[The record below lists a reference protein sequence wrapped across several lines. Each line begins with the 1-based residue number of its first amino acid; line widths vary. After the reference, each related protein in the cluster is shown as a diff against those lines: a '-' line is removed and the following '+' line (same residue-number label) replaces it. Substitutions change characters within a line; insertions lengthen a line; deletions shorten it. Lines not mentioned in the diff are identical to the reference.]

1 METSAGM
8 SMRQTHQQT
17 GIKPRTIKIVYWS
30 LTILF
35 SLAMLM
41 DGIAGVVRE
50 ETGQQVMR
58 QLGYPVYILTIV
70 GSAKLLGV
78 VALLQPWF
86 RTVKEWAFAG
96 FTINFV
102 GAMASWAFVS
112 DDRTTLMPPLFML
125 VLLFVQ
131 YFFWTKYTQRL
142 SLNSQSFTG

>member
-1 METSAGM
+1 MTP
-8 SMRQTHQQT
+8 
-17 GIKPRTIKIVYWS
+17 KTIKIVYWI

-35 SLAMLM
+35 SVAMLM

-70 GSAKLLGV
+70 GTAKILGV

-86 RTVKEWAFAG
+86 RTIKEWAFAG

-102 GAMASWAFVS
+102 GAMASWAVVS
-112 DDRTTLMPPLFML
+112 DDRTTLLPPLFML
-125 VLLFVQ
+125 VFLFVL
-131 YFFWTKYTQRL
+131 YYFWTKYEPR
-142 SLNSQSFTG
+142 